1 MHRVIVEN
9 NNWTLI
15 EVNSPE
21 EAAEVVKRVLQS
33 NVTILHAH
41 WTSGKSAYSL
51 YFCCVLEKL
60 LQEVP
65 VRPEVDKHD
74 L

>member
-1 MHRVIVEN
+1 MIVED

-15 EVNSPE
+15 EVNSPDQ
-21 EAAEVVKRVLQS
+21 AAEAVKHVSQT

-51 YFCCVLEKL
+51 YFCCMLQKM

-65 VRPEVDKHD
+65 IRPAVDKT
-74 L
+74 

>member
-1 MHRVIVEN
+1 MVVEH

-15 EVNSPE
+15 EVNSPYQ
-21 EAAEVVKRVLQS
+21 AAETVKLVSQS
-33 NVTILHAH
+33 NITILHAH

-51 YFCCVLEKL
+51 CFCCMLQKL

-65 VRPEVDKHD
+65 VRTVVGKT
-74 L
+74 